1 MPSDPAALSEIVS
14 ARRDDAAQPPAAAVR
29 PGDLMEIAAALE
41 RIKAEIAAGDGQKID
56 VFAAIER
63 IQDIAFVLHERPVEA
78 TLCDTLD
85 AAIREVSDAC
95 ARLEGVAQRTRD
107 AHEQL
112 HSLAARVSEMIA
124 LSAGTRSADLPAA
137 DPAVASIAV
146 VSVAQRGDAT
156 ELDDGIERS
165 PSPELFAV
173 EAQEDDDFAMAVAEL
188 ATSLPAHGDS
198 AEPDAAVQ
206 SQIPAVVFYSAGQGG
221 LAESSSGS
229 SVEPRAIEPE
239 TVATEPGSGESTS
252 ASMTSGEPD
261 VSASAGDGESSA
273 VASGA
278 AAAIPGAGE
287 PSAQAEPAS
296 RPMSVPRPGDPLAA
310 VRELSEEELIALFS

>member
-1 MPSDPAALSEIVS
+1 MPNDPAALSEIAS
-14 ARRDDAAQPPAAAVR
+14 ARHNDAAQPPAAAVR

-95 ARLEGVAQRTRD
+95 ARFEGVAQRRRD

-156 ELDDGIERS
+156 ELDDGI
-165 PSPELFAV
+165 
-173 EAQEDDDFAMAVAEL
+173 DDFAMAVAEL

-239 TVATEPGSGESTS
+239 TVATEPGSGEPTS
-252 ASMTSGEPD
+252 ASMTAGEPD

-278 AAAIPGAGE
+278 ASAAIPDAGE
-287 PSAQAEPAS
+287 AATHAEPAS
-296 RPMSVPRPGDPLAA
+296 RPTSTPRPGDPLAA